1 MEASTTN
8 GANLRSLS
16 EVLKEFLES
25 INIMYTPEGM
35 SASAFDHNTI
45 ALINFH
51 IPKDAFDRYL
61 CQGNFV
67 ACLNMNV
74 LHNTLKAVGA
84 TRSALTQRIDPK
96 HPDVMQVK
104 ICNAETR
111 TTSTSTLKLWGFS
124 ADHLEIPNSVF
135 PYYIEMPAAY
145 LQRHINYLCTLMNN
159 ENNNKRI
166 EVVVDSTGRF
176 DLSVE
181 GEFGCTRIEIGQAEA
196 GVKVHLGPVDPMHED
211 FGVPTQDEEIVYDE
225 GSDDDEEEG
234 EEAEEDDGAVAG
246 SKRKR
251 GAQGGRKKAA
261 KKTKRAGFV
270 VPQDRGQVLDEA
282 VAEVEQE
289 RENVRQPPVKE
300 YYNIK
305 YFKSIAKAA
314 SLSATVLIF
323 IRPNYP
329 IVFLYRI
336 GTMGKVC
343 FCLSPAIA
351 GTAAGAK
358 EVDKDDEQAGDD
370 DDEEIVEG
378 EEEANADGQAEIYY
392 DDEDDGTAAAA
403 TQQPSNDDDMMDEEE
418 PQDIEQQ
425 EDYEEDIVP
434 EE

>member
-225 GSDDDEEEG
+225 GSDDEDEG
-234 EEAEEDDGAVAG
+234 EEVEDGDEAVPG

-251 GAQGGRKKAA
+251 GTQGGRKKST
-261 KKTKRAGFV
+261 KKAKRAGFV
-270 VPQDRGQVLDEA
+270 VPQDRGQVMDDA

-358 EVDKDDEQAGDD
+358 EVDKDDEQAGDEAEE
-370 DDEEIVEG
+370 EEIVDEEG
-378 EEEANADGQAEIYY
+378 EGNEEGQEEIYY
-392 DDEDDGTAAAA
+392 DDD
-403 TQQPSNDDDMMDEEE
+403 NDAGAPASGNEQTSGDDMEEE
-418 PQDIEQQ
+418 PGDIDQQ